1 METVTLLRYAKA
13 NNKYVEIFDKAKDDK
28 TIFGKLPADGFQGD
42 ETFKFTTICIKSYK
56 ATDFVYI

>member
-28 TIFGKLPADGFQGD
+28 TIFGKLPADD
-42 ETFKFTTICIKSYK
+42 FKGMKHLN
-56 ATDFVYI
+56 

>member
-42 ETFKFTTICIKSYK
+42 ETFKFTKICIKSYK